1 MSENEKIPATVYRI
15 DLTQLNEENF
25 TASIDQIIKTIN
37 REGERYKEEKI
48 TGIIPKGF
56 QVRIYSAFRI
66 YAPKWRTFLLPMLD
80 ANTPLAECENLTN
93 SFICFIGYEDQLFA
107 ITGGQG
113 SFAIERY
120 TSENFGLEI
129 LVRLFEK
136 NSKVIKS
143 IQDRGVTGIVL
154 GQTKFYRGDQR
165 FSDENQFGKIFKQV
179 KAELSKKILTNTFG
193 FIEAD
198 LNRSVSGCQAK
209 SSFQINKAIDFDT
222 LLSLVKRF
230 VDILKLPE
238 KFALN
243 KVNLISKRDSR
254 RAKLLKALNAALV
267 KKIYDDYKAGNVP
280 DVDVCNKEFETY
292 LTASYFFIVIDKDER
307 IELHNPPSLMEI
319 IHELRKADRLLDN
332 DEFQFSGSVLNRALL
347 TDDENKKFLTGGTVL
362 VHIHGEITYEGK
374 TYFIVDGEWYEI
386 HPEFIDDL
394 NKECKE
400 LLYQVWEDK
409 LIQEV
414 FDTRKRENI
423 FNMQF
428 IGRSGWLVFDTITPD
443 NIECCDLLQYN
454 PSILHLIHIKKGFDN
469 SIRDL
474 ASQVL
479 IAAKRIREDIK
490 TNFSYIEEIELQTKR
505 GIKSDS
511 LVVKQLAGQ
520 QFPSGGLKGLFVN
533 RKNKEIYFCLAFA
546 DTATSIRSLKDNIA
560 SFQSNIAKYSLVELH
575 REILSMG
582 FGFKVIQLNRHQ

>member
-1 MSENEKIPATVYRI
+1 MSDSEKIPAAVYRI
-15 DLTQLNEENF
+15 DRSQLDEEDF
-25 TASIDQIIKTIN
+25 TESVDKIIKAIN
-37 REGERYKEEKI
+37 KDGERYKEEKI
-48 TGIIPKGF
+48 TGSVPKGF
-56 QVRIYSAFRI
+56 EVRIFSAFRI

-80 ANTPLAECENLTN
+80 ASTPLAECENLTN
-93 SFICFIGYEDQLFA
+93 SFICFIGYEDQFFA
-107 ITGGQG
+107 IAGGQG
-113 SFAIERY
+113 SFAIERH
-120 TSENFGLEI
+120 TSDNFGLEI

-179 KAELSKKILTNTFG
+179 KAELSKKILTKTFG
-193 FIEAD
+193 FLEAD

-243 KVNLISKRDSR
+243 KVNLISRRDPK
-254 RAKLLKALNAALV
+254 RAKLLKALHTALID
-267 KKIYDDYKAGNVP
+267 KIYEDYKAGNTP
-280 DVDVCNKEFETY
+280 DVDLCHKEFEVY
-292 LTASYFFIVIDKDER
+292 LTASFFYIVVDKEER

-319 IHELRKADRLLDN
+319 IQELRKADRLLED
-332 DEFQFSGSVLNRALL
+332 DVYQFSGSVLDRTLL
-347 TDDENKKFLTGGTVL
+347 THDENNTYLTADKVIDH
-362 VHIHGEITYEGK
+362 VHGEITHDGK

-386 HPEFIDDL
+386 HPEFIQDL
-394 NKECKE
+394 NKECAD
-400 LLYQVWEDK
+400 LLHQVWEDK
-409 LIQEV
+409 LLPHP
-414 FDTRKRENI
+414 FDIKKRENS

-428 IGRSGWLVFDTITPD
+428 VGKTGWLVLDTITPD
-443 NIECCDLLQYN
+443 NIECCDIMQFDTTG
-454 PSILHLIHIKKGFDN
+454 IHLIHVKKGFDN

-474 ASQVL
+474 TSQVL
-479 IAAKRIREDIK
+479 ISAKRIREDIK
-490 TNFSYIEEIELQTKR
+490 TDFSYIEEVELQTKR
-505 GIKSDS
+505 GAKSDS
-511 LVVKQLAGQ
+511 IPLKQLAGQ
-520 QFPSGGLKGLFVN
+520 LFPTEGLKQLFVN
-533 RKNKEIYFCLAFA
+533 RKNKDIHFCLAFV
-546 DTATSIRSLKDNIA
+546 DTATTKRCLKDNTS

-582 FGFKVIQLNRHQ
+582 FGFKVIQLNNL